1 MVFVPAHNVV
11 RVDVVYSWKGET
23 CENVFHFQGDDT
35 PEPADMSALATAVR
49 NWRSASLRP
58 LQANDCLHSK
68 VKVQDLSA
76 VDGLG
81 VELLISPADQ
91 GNLTDVSLPNN
102 CTVAVGLKTGFS
114 GRSFRG
120 RAFHIGLTEALRTGN
135 QLTPTT
141 ITALIAAYN
150 ALRGPFTTNNYFLGI
165 LSTRH
170 LGAVRTAGLFNIV
183 NQVTVNPVLDSQRR
197 RLPEHNRHH

>member
-1 MVFVPAHNVV
+1 MVFIPSLNVV
-11 RVDVVYSWKGET
+11 RVDVVYTWKGEV
-23 CENVFHFQGDDT
+23 CENVFHFSGDTT
-35 PEPADMSALATAVR
+35 PEPADMTALATAVR
-49 NWRSASLRP
+49 NWRSTSLRP
-58 LQANDCLHSK
+58 LQANDCLHQK
-68 VKVQDLSA
+68 VKVQDLS
-76 VDGLG
+76 VEFGLG

-135 QLTPTT
+135 QVTT
-141 ITALIAAYN
+141 TTQTALIAAYM
-150 ALRGPFTTNNYFLGI
+150 ALRGPFSTNNYVLGV

-170 LGAVRTAGLFNIV
+170 NKADRAAGLFSLV
-183 NQVTVNPVLDSQRR
+183 NQVTVNPFLDSQRR